1 MEAKV
6 IWHIM
11 NLYLR
16 VNQENIQPL
25 LEQGK
30 KPKQKTVLIQNEVSL
45 QISYIQLNY
54 QRYLLTTKKKMKIFV
69 RSVDTMA
76 VMDNFAIISKMT
88 LKINFLL
95 NNSKL
100 LLMKMDKNLALI
112 EQD

>member
-1 MEAKV
+1 
-6 IWHIM
+6 
-11 NLYLR
+11 
-16 VNQENIQPL
+16 
-25 LEQGK
+25 
-30 KPKQKTVLIQNEVSL
+30 
-45 QISYIQLNY
+45 
-54 QRYLLTTKKKMKIFV
+54 
-69 RSVDTMA
+69 MA